1 MTQGVD
7 SVRPS
12 WKRNAVVALIAFVGT
27 QVASISAWLAVSALG
42 SLAAF
47 LVSLIVIGICGWVTT
62 RLGRLPFRLALGVAG
77 LLFAVSVLVSWS
89 GEAEA
94 DHVRFA
100 LLNAIGTAAFAVG
113 AWAGARRLMNRTAR

>member
-12 WKRNAVVALIAFVGT
+12 WKRHAVVALIAFVGT
-27 QVASISAWLAVSALG
+27 QVASTSAWLAMSALG

-62 RLGRLPFRLALGVAG
+62 RLGRLPFRLALVVAG
-77 LLFAVSVLVSWS
+77 LLFAVSVLISWS
-89 GEAEA
+89 GEAEVN
-94 DHVRFA
+94 HVRFA
-100 LLNAIGTAAFAVG
+100 LLNATSSAAFAVG
-113 AWAGARRLMNRTAR
+113 AWAGARRLRNRTAG

>member
-27 QVASISAWLAVSALG
+27 QVASISAWLAVSALTP
-42 SLAAF
+42 SAAF

-62 RLGRLPFRLALGVAG
+62 RLGRLPLRLALGVAG
-77 LLFAVSVLVSWS
+77 LDQKEIKAQYHRVEKDSKNFGRVFVHFRWK
-89 GEAEA
+89 
-94 DHVRFA
+94 
-100 LLNAIGTAAFAVG
+100 
-113 AWAGARRLMNRTAR
+113 